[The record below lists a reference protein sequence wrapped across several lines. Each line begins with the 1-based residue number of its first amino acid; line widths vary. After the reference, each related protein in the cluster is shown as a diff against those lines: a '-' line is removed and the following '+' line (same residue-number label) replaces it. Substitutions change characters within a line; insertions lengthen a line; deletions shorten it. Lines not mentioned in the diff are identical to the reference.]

1 MVSVTGKRGARAPSG
16 SAHDA
21 GPGSPGATT
30 PALPGPHPPRA
41 LPTPPPAPDLGLRF
55 GARGGWPRETQPR
68 GNERVHFRRH
78 AVHLVG
84 EARTGMAGGP
94 GATRRLG
101 KGQPLTAGPDFVPFS
116 RRSPS
121 AVRGRRGPPARA
133 GFSPRR
139 RPGRGAGP
147 GPSGAGDGGRVR
159 RSGWQGGRHRARPR
173 VALGLCVSAA
183 CLLWPLHFAQP
194 SGAGRPH
201 TRPAL
206 RRRPA
211 QSERCVSCAASVPK
225 SSPASVPFSR
235 LAFGARTALGHAEAG
250 AAPGGGGGASGT
262 VPRCP
267 FSLFWFPPAGQRP
280 LPGGEPGRGAPSSLC
295 S

>member
-133 GFSPRR
+133 PGAVQGEVQGPSLR
-139 RPGRGAGP
+139 GRGTGGGSDAAAGREGGTGHGP
-147 GPSGAGDGGRVR
+147 AWPSGSA
-159 RSGWQGGRHRARPR
+159 SRPR
-173 VALGLCVSAA
+173 VSCGLCTSRSRRGPGD
-183 CLLWPLHFAQP
+183 L
-194 SGAGRPH
+194 
-201 TRPAL
+201 TRV
-206 RRRPA
+206 
-211 QSERCVSCAASVPK
+211 Q
-225 SSPASVPFSR
+225 
-235 LAFGARTALGHAEAG
+235 H
-250 AAPGGGGGASGT
+250 
-262 VPRCP
+262 
-267 FSLFWFPPAGQRP
+267 
-280 LPGGEPGRGAPSSLC
+280 
-295 S
+295 

>member
-41 LPTPPPAPDLGLRF
+41 LPTPPPDLGLRF

-133 GFSPRR
+133 PAPSRARCRARAFGGG
-139 RPGRGAGP
+139 GRGAGQTQRLAGRAAP
-147 GPSGAGDGGRVR
+147 GTA
-159 RSGWQGGRHRARPR
+159 PR
-173 VALGLCVSAA
+173 GLGLCVSAA

-211 QSERCVSCAASVPK
+211 QSERCQL
-225 SSPASVPFSR
+225 R
-235 LAFGARTALGHAEAG
+235 RE
-250 AAPGGGGGASGT
+250 
-262 VPRCP
+262 CP
-267 FSLFWFPPAGQRP
+267 
-280 LPGGEPGRGAPSSLC
+280 
-295 S
+295 